1 MKMVFFKTPKPRRF
15 SYPSRYYDE
24 EKEYWDQRKRELGI
38 GEKTNKA
45 DFKSR
50 MGSEWGRMR
59 KLNAS
64 RKKKAG
70 MSVIIYFAI
79 VAVIVYWF
87 FFR

>member
-1 MKMVFFKTPKPRRF
+1 MKMVFFKTPKPKRF
-15 SYPSRYYDE
+15 SFPTRYYDE
-24 EKEYWDQRKRELGI
+24 EKEYWEHRKRELGI
-38 GEKTNKA
+38 GEKANKE

-59 KLNAS
+59 NLNAS
-64 RKKKAG
+64 KKKKAN

-79 VAVIVYWF
+79 VALIAYLF

>member
-24 EKEYWDQRKRELGI
+24 EKEYWDLRKRELGI
-38 GEKTNKA
+38 GEETNKA

-50 MGSEWGRMR
+50 MGSEWGRTR
-59 KLNAS
+59 KLNTS
-64 RKKKAG
+64 RKKKAN

-79 VAVIVYWF
+79 VALIVYLF